1 MNTQLNRLKI
11 TLFLFLGVFFSLSVN
26 AQDYSE
32 SYVNYMSDLEKYV
45 KDDLYGKVS
54 SVLYDVEEA
63 PLQEDY
69 LSFVKEIQ
77 KEINKFY
84 TDRSADLSLEERMEV
99 TSFKHTMLVQLGE
112 LYLDRS
118 QEMAV
123 EERLEFFKKYLSET
137 SLQHS
142 IENLTDDLARS
153 IMMALHSALK
163 VPFGISNS
171 SVSDYIFELPK
182 EERELLWGSYILNDV
197 LMLTRSYEEIEETL
211 KDFKSTYPQSGYIQN
226 MDEGLASMEKLKT
239 GALVE
244 DFQFANLEGEAV
256 KLSDYEDKIIYL
268 DLWAS
273 WCGPC
278 INTFR
283 TKTPDFEKALRE
295 YEDIVLMYISVDDQ
309 PDPWKNYLDKNQM
322 RGVHLYAG
330 KGFEAEIM
338 KYFKVWGI
346 PRYLII
352 GKGNKL
358 VNVNAP
364 RPGEEAIEELIN
376 LRGI

>member
-63 PLQEDY
+63 PSQEDY
-69 LSFVKEIQ
+69 LGFVKEIQ

-84 TDRSADLSLEERMEV
+84 KDRSADLSLEERMEV

-118 QEMAV
+118 QEMEV

-137 SLQHS
+137 DLQHS

-163 VPFGISNS
+163 VPFGISDSN
-171 SVSDYIFELPK
+171 VSDYIFDVPK
-182 EERELLWGSYILNDV
+182 EDRELLWASYILNDV
-197 LMLTRSYEEIEETL
+197 LMLTGSYEEIEETL
-211 KDFKSTYPQSGYIQN
+211 NDFKSTYPQSGYIQN
-226 MDEGLASMEKLKT
+226 MDKGLASMEKLKT

-244 DFQFANLEGEAV
+244 DFQFLNLEGEAV
-256 KLSDYEDKIIYL
+256 KLSDYDDKIIYL

-283 TKTPDFEKALRE
+283 TKTPDFESALRE
-295 YEDIVLMYISVDDQ
+295 YDDIVLMYISVDDQ

-352 GKGNKL
+352 GKENKL